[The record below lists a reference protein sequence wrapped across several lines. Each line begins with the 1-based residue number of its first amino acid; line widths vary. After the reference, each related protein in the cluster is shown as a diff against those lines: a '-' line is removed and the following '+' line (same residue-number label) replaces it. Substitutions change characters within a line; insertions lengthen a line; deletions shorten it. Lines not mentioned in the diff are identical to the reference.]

1 MKELNKLEKEALAKQ
16 LQEVESSPE
25 VIKIKQK
32 IAREQ
37 DKLNRL
43 VKKESEKARR
53 ERNHRLIF
61 LGATIE
67 QHWGSPIVENSK
79 EMGCLIYYLPQIKKL
94 YDEGKYNTKWEEL
107 KQKEKAVQDKIER
120 EEAERQE
127 RAEQAAQNEEEN

>member
-1 MKELNKLEKEALAKQ
+1 MKLNQMEKEALAKQ

-67 QHWGSPIVENSK
+67 QHWGSPIVEGSK
-79 EMGCLIYYLPQIKKL
+79 EMEAILYFLNSIKKQM
-94 YDEGKYNTKWEEL
+94 ETEKFNEHWESVLNER
-107 KQKEKAVQDKIER
+107 KEKET
-120 EEAERQE
+120 
-127 RAEQAAQNEEEN
+127 